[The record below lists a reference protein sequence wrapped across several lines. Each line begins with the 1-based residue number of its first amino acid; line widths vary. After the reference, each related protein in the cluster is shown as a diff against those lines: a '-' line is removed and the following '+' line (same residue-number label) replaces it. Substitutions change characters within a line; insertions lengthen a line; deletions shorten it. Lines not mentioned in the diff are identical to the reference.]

1 MGGRDV
7 DALIQRELINAAVLE
22 IDFAFLTTLLSG
34 VSVGTTGQTAERV
47 RADLAALLAAV
58 PTDQSSKLFV
68 ITTPLICKTWAAMG
82 GTPTNGAPAFE
93 GMTPQGGVIIGVP

>member
-34 VSVGTTGQTAERV
+34 VSVGTTGQTVERV
-47 RADLAALLAAV
+47 RADLAAPSRRCRRIKAASR
-58 PTDQSSKLFV
+58 SSSR
-68 ITTPLICKTWAAMG
+68 
-82 GTPTNGAPAFE
+82 
-93 GMTPQGGVIIGVP
+93 